1 LDSPILV
8 GGGAV
13 EFYTSGA
20 IFSGDFDIVTTNSEA
35 FERALLAEGFC
46 KEDRPGRLQR
56 GYYHPEL
63 TIGIEIVGSR
73 LLDGNADRS
82 RISLVSVS
90 NQSKVA
96 IISIEDMIAD
106 RMGQFSSTPQGVKE
120 MLNQAVVLLN
130 LAPHLDEQ
138 YLDERIRKETSDL
151 FDLTFL
157 KAQKPTP

>member
-1 LDSPILV
+1 M
-8 GGGAV
+8 
-13 EFYTSGA
+13 
-20 IFSGDFDIVTTNSEA
+20 
-35 FERALLAEGFC
+35 
-46 KEDRPGRLQR
+46 
-56 GYYHPEL
+56 